1 MLLQH
6 SSGQSRENCVN
17 QSGSLTAEAKRVTPF
32 RCAILVPIVANFH
45 TLLRIFTLV
54 SGCYRGDTMLACG
67 EMAEWSNAPDSK
79 LGAVLKAFS
88 ALHQCMPA
96 NERFLAIIRRPTCS
110 KIAGKKLCSLSL
122 IGVAM
127 RMPQN
132 RVDCDAGSQHCYAG
146 ESSEFS
152 RKAAPVLTFWD
163 LYSQETP
170 TQTPAPFATN
180 RF

>member
-1 MLLQH
+1 
-6 SSGQSRENCVN
+6 
-17 QSGSLTAEAKRVTPF
+17 
-32 RCAILVPIVANFH
+32 
-45 TLLRIFTLV
+45 
-54 SGCYRGDTMLACG
+54 
-67 EMAEWSNAPDSK
+67 MAEWSNAPDSK

-96 NERFLAIIRRPTCS
+96 NERFLSDNPTPACS

-132 RVDCDAGSQHCYAG
+132 RVDCDAGSQHCYAE

-152 RKAAPVLTFWD
+152 LESRTTTCFLGFVFPGNPHSDPPHPSLQAVFDPLPSFYLTPQWLQCRAPAV
-163 LYSQETP
+163 Q
-170 TQTPAPFATN
+170 A
-180 RF
+180 RFVNGRVRPLVAGRPSPPKFPVSGHSNQRSA